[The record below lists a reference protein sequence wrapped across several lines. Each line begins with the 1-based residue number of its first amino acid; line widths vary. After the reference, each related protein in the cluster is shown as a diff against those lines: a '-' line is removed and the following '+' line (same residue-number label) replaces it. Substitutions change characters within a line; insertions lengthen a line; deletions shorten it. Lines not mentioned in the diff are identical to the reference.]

1 MMRLSAKFHAQRLIE
16 VSAEYEARIAELEA
30 EIKAL
35 RENYTGALQDVE
47 HLEAEVAAL
56 REEVKALKAER
67 REMQKRCGGENCMGW
82 RLDHNTNWVSETLLQ
97 EVRRERDA
105 LRALVAEKDK
115 ALRNY
120 GVHMTGDCLGLR
132 RECIC
137 SFSAAL
143 ALTEEDMREWL
154 EVK

>member
-1 MMRLSAKFHAQRLIE
+1 MSEDWMEWLTEEERDTVKFAANQSTAVFGSAAIFAWAH
-16 VSAEYEARIAELEA
+16 
-30 EIKAL
+30 
-35 RENYTGALQDVE
+35 T
-47 HLEAEVAAL
+47 VAA
-56 REEVKALKAER
+56 
-67 REMQKRCGGENCMGW
+67 
-82 RLDHNTNWVSETLLQ
+82 S
-97 EVRRERDA
+97 
-105 LRALVAEKDK
+105 RALVAEKDK

-154 EVK
+154 EEK

>member
-1 MMRLSAKFHAQRLIE
+1 MLSNGENAMPSLSDSRPYRSGHAGATGGEVMSEDWMEWLTEEERGTVKFAANQSTA
-16 VSAEYEARIAELEA
+16 VFGSAAIFAWA
-30 EIKAL
+30 H
-35 RENYTGALQDVE
+35 T
-47 HLEAEVAAL
+47 VAA
-56 REEVKALKAER
+56 
-67 REMQKRCGGENCMGW
+67 
-82 RLDHNTNWVSETLLQ
+82 S
-97 EVRRERDA
+97 
-105 LRALVAEKDK
+105 RALVAEKDK